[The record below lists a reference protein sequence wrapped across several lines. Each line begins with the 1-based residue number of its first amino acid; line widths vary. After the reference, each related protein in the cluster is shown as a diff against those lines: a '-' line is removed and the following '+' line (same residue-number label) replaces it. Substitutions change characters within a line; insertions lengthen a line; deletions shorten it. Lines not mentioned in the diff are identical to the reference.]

1 MQNPE
6 EADLVCVDTKN
17 LVKSMYPASRDLEGH
32 ADREKRGGFARSQG
46 WSERVTTTKC
56 GLEYRKGGGLVAVM
70 AEGLR

>member
-32 ADREKRGGFARSQG
+32 ADREKRGGFARS
-46 WSERVTTTKC
+46 
-56 GLEYRKGGGLVAVM
+56 
-70 AEGLR
+70 